1 MALIWTYHWN
11 YFFAI
16 LITTCHLKFILK
28 VLWKYCGYNIFQNF
42 NTNYNVITIF
52 DGNFKSQGGQ
62 PALPHSPP
70 YNSLPP
76 MMTMVEVLSK
86 LMRTS
91 DENLLA
97 HYISED
103 MESLTGDLP
112 SLGFEIEKAT
122 SHMGCQLFK
131 FPPYKV
137 SATI

>member
-1 MALIWTYHWN
+1 MK
-11 YFFAI
+11 I
-16 LITTCHLKFILK
+16 L
-28 VLWKYCGYNIFQNF
+28 
-42 NTNYNVITIF
+42 
-52 DGNFKSQGGQ
+52 KSQGGQ
-62 PALPHSPP
+62 PVLPQSPP

-97 HYISED
+97 HYIGED

-112 SLGFEIEKAT
+112 SHGFEIEKET

>member
-1 MALIWTYHWN
+1 MLLL
-11 YFFAI
+11 FFMEI
-16 LITTCHLKFILK
+16 L
-28 VLWKYCGYNIFQNF
+28 
-42 NTNYNVITIF
+42 
-52 DGNFKSQGGQ
+52 KSQGGK
-62 PALPHSPP
+62 PALPHWPP
-70 YNSLPP
+70 YNYSLPP

-131 FPPYKV
+131 FPPNKV